1 MRLLRVQKKGSE
13 NSSFLCEYQFMGN
26 GKMFLKETA
35 RWGNEK
41 FKMMGNYKLL
51 LHKSSFHE
59 QQQQHIERDLKFN
72 WHRFYYARARDRH
85 GKFHW
90 DDFRGRQWL
99 LIVISD
105 SLIVIDL
112 FIIYMNAVTSH
123 IFFYVLNFLIS
134 HYSRKILT
142 LARGI
147 ILYKF

>member
-1 MRLLRVQKKGSE
+1 MEKKLFFLKKLIRLTVLIFEAFEGTKKKAQKILH
-13 NSSFLCEYQFMGN
+13 FFCEYQFMGN

-51 LHKSSFHE
+51 LHKSSVHE
-59 QQQQHIERDLKFN
+59 QQQHIERDLKFN
-72 WHRFYYARARDRH
+72 WHRFYYARDRH

-123 IFFYVLNFLIS
+123 IFFS
-134 HYSRKILT
+134 TS
-142 LARGI
+142 
-147 ILYKF
+147 